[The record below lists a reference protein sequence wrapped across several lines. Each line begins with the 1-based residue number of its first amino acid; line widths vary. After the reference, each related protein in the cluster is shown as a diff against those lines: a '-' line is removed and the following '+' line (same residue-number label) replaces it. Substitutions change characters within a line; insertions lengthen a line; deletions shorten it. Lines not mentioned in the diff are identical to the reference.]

1 MSACEP
7 PKSRINTW
15 LQSYD
20 IYAVTAGT
28 FPISRGPRRFRELC
42 ASLLNANG
50 VPTIGVP
57 NARLLMLQIVTA
69 EQTTQKA
76 LANRAWLSPMAT
88 AVHALGITQ
97 ITAWGTSYYCLGV
110 LAKPVA
116 ADLGW
121 NLATVFL
128 GYSIALVVM
137 ALSSTWVGR
146 TIDRIGA
153 RAVMCAG
160 TIIVSTSLYLLSMVK
175 DQASYL
181 AVWAVLGFGMRC
193 CLYDAAFAAL
203 VQVAPARGRTA
214 ISYLTLYGAYAST
227 IFWVIGH
234 YLNEAYGWRQTL
246 VLFAIINLVICLPLN
261 WFGLARREPEAPAA
275 AATGAGAKTP
285 ASPDGPVL
293 EGRQRTVGIVL
304 FALIMSINSFVFAVI
319 SLQLVPLLEAAGLA
333 LAVAVWVAS
342 LKGHGQFGGRLVEI
356 LFGRNLKA
364 MTVARLAIG
373 ALPFSFVLLLLA
385 RGELAML
392 VAFTLLMGASQ
403 GVISIVR
410 GSVPLALF
418 GVKGYGEVLGI
429 IATPILLVNAFA
441 PTGFALLTD
450 TFGWQRSLYLLFG
463 LALLTWVA
471 IELMSR
477 WYEATQ
483 AKARAP
489 QAPAG

>member
-1 MSACEP
+1 
-7 PKSRINTW
+7 
-15 LQSYD
+15 
-20 IYAVTAGT
+20 
-28 FPISRGPRRFRELC
+28 
-42 ASLLNANG
+42 
-50 VPTIGVP
+50 
-57 NARLLMLQIVTA
+57 
-69 EQTTQKA
+69 
-76 LANRAWLSPMAT
+76 MAT

-110 LAKPVA
+110 LAKPLA

-121 NLATVFL
+121 GLATVFL
-128 GYSIALVVM
+128 GYSVALVVM
-137 ALSSTWVGR
+137 ALVSARVGR
-146 TIDRIGA
+146 TIDRSGA
-153 RAVMCAG
+153 RAVMCTG
-160 TIIVSTSLYLLSMVK
+160 TVIVSVGLLALSKVT
-175 DQASYL
+175 DPTSYL
-181 AVWAVLGFGMRC
+181 AVWAILGFGMRC

-203 VQVAPARGRTA
+203 VQVAPARGRAA

-261 WFGLARREPEAPAA
+261 WFGLARREPDVPAATTAGAAAPA
-275 AATGAGAKTP
+275 
-285 ASPDGPVL
+285 SLDGPVL

-342 LKGHGQFGGRLVEI
+342 LKGHGQFAGRLVEI
-356 LFGRNLKA
+356 LFGKNLKA

-385 RGELAML
+385 HGQLAML

-450 TFGWQRSLYLLFG
+450 TFGWERALYLLFA
-463 LALLTWVA
+463 LAMLTWAA

-483 AKARAP
+483 AKTRAR
-489 QAPAG
+489 QAPAE